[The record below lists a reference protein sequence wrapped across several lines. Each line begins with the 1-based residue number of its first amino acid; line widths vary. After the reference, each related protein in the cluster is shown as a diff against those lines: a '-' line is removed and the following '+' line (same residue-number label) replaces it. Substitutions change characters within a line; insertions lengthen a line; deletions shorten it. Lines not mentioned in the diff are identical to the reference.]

1 MCAWSGCQHDLPLL
15 EASEEPAELADSAE
29 GVEGSDRCVPEEA
42 RASCDP
48 GVLDVLGVPGDQDD
62 LGVAACP

>member
-1 MCAWSGCQHDLPLL
+1 MCAWSVCQHDLPLL

-29 GVEGSDRCVPEEA
+29 GSDRYDPEEA

-48 GVLDVLGVPGDQDD
+48 GVLGVLDVPGDPDD